1 MTSWRRSASVPDEPP
16 LSSPGLEPVP
26 VAVVS
31 PYPATRAGLRVL
43 LESAPAITVV
53 AEARSLAELAESLLT
68 DVVIVADP
76 AGAVGAQ
83 PAGEDAPALVVLG
96 PPEARLLASI
106 SARPRAFLPA
116 ESDAAELAAA
126 VHAVRA
132 GLVAVHPAFLGRL
145 LGGGDVLPGGDTGAD
160 GPTEEL
166 TPRER
171 EVLALLAEGLPNK
184 TIARRLG
191 ISDHTVKFHVGA
203 VLGKLGASSRTEAV
217 RIGLRRGLI
226 AL

>member
-1 MTSWRRSASVPDEPP
+1 MTSWRRLASVPDGGPP
-16 LSSPGLEPVP
+16 LAAPGPEPVP

-43 LESAPAITVV
+43 LESAPAIVVV
-53 AEARSLAELAESLLT
+53 AEARTLAELAE
-68 DVVIVADP
+68 VAPEEAVIVADP
-76 AGAVGAQ
+76 AGAGGA
-83 PAGEDAPALVVLG
+83 APAAGRPAVVLLG
-96 PPEARLLASI
+96 PPDPRLLTVMAD
-106 SARPRAFLPA
+106 RPRAFLPA
-116 ESDAAELAAA
+116 DSDAAELAAA
-126 VHAVRA
+126 VQAVHA
-132 GLVAVHPAFLGRL
+132 GLVAVHPAFLERL
-145 LGGGDVLPGGDTGAD
+145 LGGADALPTGDAGAD
-160 GPTEEL
+160 GPVEEL

-171 EVLALLAEGLPNK
+171 QVLALLAEGLPNK

-203 VLGKLGASSRTEAV
+203 VLSKLGAASRTEAV